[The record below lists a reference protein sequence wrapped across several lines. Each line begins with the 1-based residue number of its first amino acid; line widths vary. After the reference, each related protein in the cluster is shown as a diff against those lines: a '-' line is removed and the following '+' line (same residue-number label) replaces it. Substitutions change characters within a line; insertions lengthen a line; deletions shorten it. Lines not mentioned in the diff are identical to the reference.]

1 MVGNVR
7 IFLQVVVWGELL
19 GGELKVRG
27 LVLLLVLRVVM
38 VVMIWLTAGEDT
50 EHVVKSCFTIIIIVA
65 DFY

>member
-27 LVLLLVLRVVM
+27 LVLLLVLRVMM
-38 VVMIWLTAGEDT
+38 VVMVRLTAGEDT
-50 EHVVKSCFTIIIIVA
+50 
-65 DFY
+65 